1 MTRQFEFESVLDVK
15 YGKSPALD
23 AWLLHFMS
31 ENHIEY
37 TIEPE
42 KNASPE
48 QIRFMVALDAD
59 GVYMPCS
66 DWMFHQLNRPELSP
80 GLKAEYIKKWK
91 TLIRLARAYVPDPF
105 ARKRILNLCRHKFK
119 QYISSHILIPS
130 RLMKMLTTIFLTQ
143 SGLDDPYRERKKLYN
158 SRAHEAIRSPAF
170 DRAVNVCP
178 EAALACHRIADLRN
192 ELDMLELE
200 RLLRIATLPDIWR
213 AVHLM
218 PPLDSILHDLELGE
232 QEFRHLRAI
241 FTGQAAPLKIL
252 YLPNLAGGIIFDM
265 LVIRALLRLGHKV
278 ILALKEGF
286 YGQAPTFWDY
296 ETDPVLAEY
305 LKGGHFVTDD
315 RISKNELL
323 RVQRENNFVV
333 ISDGSRERLN
343 LCRVSVTFARA
354 WKESDLVLGKGE
366 ANYFRLIQTS
376 HAFTR
381 DLFCFFRDETGH
393 FHAHFKPKAAWIVK
407 FSEEALRTKADAI
420 VAGMREAKAKG
431 STVMFYSGII
441 GSVPGQVQMAIK
453 IMNTFITHLRTR
465 LEGVSIINPAEHF
478 EEGMDADDLMFMWER
493 VQRSGYLNVWRF
505 QTTEDI
511 EKSFDLMGRKV
522 PPVWAGK
529 DATYSTGCTKEM
541 HIALEVQKRQH
552 ELQIIGPSPEKFFR
566 RREYGIGKFFDAAI
580 AN

>member
-1 MTRQFEFESVLDVK
+1 MTRQYEFDSVLDVK
-15 YGKSPALD
+15 YGVNPELD

-31 ENHIEY
+31 ANHIEY

-48 QIRFMVALDAD
+48 QMRFMVAMDSD

-66 DWMFHQLNRPELSP
+66 DWMFHQLSRAELAP
-80 GLKAEYIKKWK
+80 GLKAEYLKKWK
-91 TLIRLARAYVPDPF
+91 TLCRLARAYVQDP
-105 ARKRILNLCRHKFK
+105 ATRKRILNLSRHKFR
-119 QYISSHILIPS
+119 QYIAAHILIPS

-158 SRAHEAIRSPAF
+158 ARAHEAVLSPAF

-178 EAALACHRIADLRN
+178 EAALACHRIADLRR
-192 ELDMLELE
+192 ELDMLELA
-200 RLLRIATLPDIWR
+200 RLLRIATLPDIWK

-218 PPLDSILHDLELGE
+218 PPLDTVLSDLDHTE
-232 QEFRHLRAI
+232 QEFRHLRPI
-241 FTGQAAPLKIL
+241 LTREVPVKIL
-252 YLPNLAGGIIFDM
+252 YLPNLAGGIIFDLM
-265 LVIRALLRLGHKV
+265 VIRALLRLGHKV
-278 ILALKEGF
+278 TLALKEGF

-305 LKGGHFVTDD
+305 LRGAHFVTEE
-315 RISKNELL
+315 RVSKNELL
-323 RVQRENNFVV
+323 RLQRENNFLV
-333 ISDGSRERLN
+333 ISDGTRERLN

-354 WKESDLVLGKGE
+354 WKESDLILGKGE

-376 HAFTR
+376 HSFTR
-381 DLFCFFRDETGH
+381 DIFSFFRDETGH
-393 FHAHFKPKAAWIVK
+393 FHALFKPKAPWIIK
-407 FSEEALRTKADAI
+407 FSEEALRAKADAI
-420 VAGMREAKAKG
+420 ITGMREAKGRG

-441 GSVPGQVQMAIK
+441 GSVPGQVKVAIQV
-453 IMNTFITHLRTR
+453 MNAFIKHLRSR
-465 LEGVSIINPAEHF
+465 LEGVYIINPGEHF

-505 QTTEDI
+505 QSTDDI
-511 EKSFDLMGRKV
+511 EKSFDLMGSKV

-541 HIALEVQKRQH
+541 HIALDVQKRSP

-566 RREYGIGKFFDAAI
+566 RREYVIGKFFDAAI
-580 AN
+580 DV